1 VSATRRSWPAA
12 LHALLFRCYP
22 RRFRADFGDEAQRV
36 FEARL
41 SSARAESR
49 RRAAVFAVTALV
61 DVLWSGLAARVDGRR
76 APRFAPRQIL
86 GELKI
91 GVRMLW
97 RSRGSTT
104 LSMTTLGLG
113 IGLTAAAFCVVDA
126 VLLAPLPFADSHRL
140 VRVRGGQAYL
150 DMIDWTAG
158 GSVMFAGV
166 GGYRAQTVDVVDAAG
181 TERLPGA
188 LVTGDLFDVVGVRP
202 ALGRLIAASDDRPGA
217 EPVAVLSHGLW
228 RRRYGGRADAI
239 GETLATADV
248 RYRIV
253 GVLPAE
259 FFLPLTTADVVVAAR
274 PIATEF
280 DFRGVHSLT
289 AIGRLSSGVML
300 PAAQAAMDAIAV
312 RLEQQYPQ
320 SNQDVRFVLQPV
332 DDWLLGDLRMPLLTL
347 FGAIGAFWLIAC
359 ANVANLQVGRALS
372 RQDEMAVR
380 RAIGASDLR
389 LTRLAFI
396 EQLTLIVPA
405 GVAGAAMAWALLRV
419 LSSFSL
425 DVMPRLDGAAVDLRA
440 LLFVAALTGATVL
453 VFGAMPVIAAVG
465 GARATV
471 VSHGERVHRRT
482 RLISALLTAEV
493 AITLMLAIGGGLLL
507 RSYTRLMR
515 VDPGFDT
522 SRLLTFNLTLRP
534 LPRLPPAPPEA
545 AASRTADALAA
556 RNSVFRDVTTALA
569 AIPGVDAVAATT
581 DLPIAAGANYHN
593 LVIDGHE
600 STTARPPEIY
610 YRGVSAGFFSA
621 LRLPLID
628 GRDIAADD
636 HAGAP
641 PVVVV
646 NQAFVRSYLSGENA
660 IGRRVRWAAGHA
672 PWMTIVGVAAD
683 VRGLG
688 LDADEVPAV
697 YGPAV
702 QDSAV
707 WRRFMDFAV
716 RTSVDPA
723 TIAPQVRTAVA
734 AIDPSMPVMRLQS
747 MEALIAQSTAGRRFV
762 LTFLTVFS
770 VAALVLVVAGLSG
783 AVTYAVRM
791 RRAEFGVRLAL
802 GAQPRQVVRLALR
815 QAWLSMA
822 VGTAIGLAGAVLS
835 VRAIA
840 SLLYQV
846 SERDVLVYA
855 AAALTVAATATVA
868 ALVPAVRAGRINPL
882 IVLGRD

>member
-1 VSATRRSWPAA
+1 
-12 LHALLFRCYP
+12 
-22 RRFRADFGDEAQRV
+22 
-36 FEARL
+36 
-41 SSARAESR
+41 
-49 RRAAVFAVTALV
+49 
-61 DVLWSGLAARVDGRR
+61 
-76 APRFAPRQIL
+76 
-86 GELKI
+86 
-91 GVRMLW
+91 
-97 RSRGSTT
+97 
-104 LSMTTLGLG
+104 
-113 IGLTAAAFCVVDA
+113 
-126 VLLAPLPFADSHRL
+126 
-140 VRVRGGQAYL
+140 
-150 DMIDWTAG
+150 
-158 GSVMFAGV
+158 MFAGF
-166 GGYRAQTVDVVDAAG
+166 GGYRAQTFDVVDAAG

-188 LVTGDLFDVVGVRP
+188 IVTGGLFDVVGVRP

-217 EPVAVLSHGLW
+217 EPVAVLSHGMW
-228 RRRYGGRADAI
+228 RRRYAGSADVI
-239 GETLATADV
+239 GKMLDTADV

-253 GVLPAE
+253 GVLPAR

-274 PIATEF
+274 PLSTEF

-289 AIGRLSSGVML
+289 AIGRLNGGVVL
-300 PAAQAAMDAIAV
+300 PAAQGAMEATAQRLAA
-312 RLEQQYPQ
+312 QYPQ

-332 DDWLLGDLRMPLLTL
+332 DDWLLGDVRMPLLTL

-389 LTRLAFI
+389 LTRLAFV
-396 EQLTLIVPA
+396 EQLSLIVPA
-405 GVAGAAMAWALLRV
+405 GVAGAAVAWALLRV

-425 DVMPRLDGAAVDLRA
+425 DAMPRLDVAAVDLRA
-440 LLFVAALTGATVL
+440 LLFVAALTGATAL
-453 VFGAMPVIAAVG
+453 VFGAMPVIAVVG

-471 VSHGERVHRRT
+471 LSHGERVHRRT
-482 RLISALLTAEV
+482 RLISVLLTAEV

-522 SRLLTFNLTLRP
+522 SGLLTFNLTLRP
-534 LPRLPPAPPEA
+534 LPRLPPPPTPEA
-545 AASRTADALAA
+545 AASRTAAALAT
-556 RNSVFRDVTTALA
+556 RDNFFSEVTTALR
-569 AIPGVDAVAATT
+569 AIPGVEAVAATT
-581 DLPIAAGANYHN
+581 DLPIAAGANFHN
-593 LVIDGHE
+593 LVIEGDE
-600 STTARPPEIY
+600 STSGRPPEIY
-610 YRGVSAGFFSA
+610 YRGVSDGFFSA
-621 LRLPLID
+621 LRLPLIA
-628 GRDIAADD
+628 GRDISADD

-646 NQAFVRSYLSGENA
+646 NQAFVRSYLAGEDA
-660 IGRRVRWAAGHA
+660 IGRRVRWAAGNA

-683 VRGLG
+683 VRALG
-688 LDADEVPAV
+688 LDAEEVPAV

-702 QDSAV
+702 QDAAV

-747 MEALIAQSTAGRRFV
+747 MEALIAQSTADRRFV

-770 VAALVLVVAGLSG
+770 VAALVLVVAGLYG

-846 SERDVLVYA
+846 SQRDVLVYA
-855 AAALTVAATATVA
+855 AAALIIAATATLA
-868 ALVPAVRAGRINPL
+868 ALVPAMRAGRINPL
-882 IVLGRD
+882 VVLGRD